1 MWNIWTKMLSVKN
14 IGINSIFF
22 DVGGNSL
29 LALKLVALIKDEMN
43 IHISVTIIF
52 ESPDLQSICSYID
65 AILVNRENE
74 NLHIDAYLMEEEVL

>member
-1 MWNIWTKMLSVKN
+1 MLSVKN